1 MLNLTMAQ
9 FACLLN
15 QALSYTDIYGFR
27 AEPVSSSSISLA
39 DRERHRLCEPS
50 NTAAG
55 FKEASSF
62 LCRQESQFTFTYQP
76 CVHEI
81 LQASMIDAS
90 C

>member
-1 MLNLTMAQ
+1 MRGCRMLNLTMAQ

-27 AEPVSSSSISLA
+27 AEPFSSSSISLA

-62 LCRQESQFTFTYQP
+62 LCRQESQFT
-76 CVHEI
+76 VHEI